1 MDKTIT
7 DVAAALAGI
16 RDGATVLFGGFG
28 VMQGWP
34 NTLLLAL
41 RDHGAR
47 DLTVVCNAT
56 GAGPWS
62 AQMLAEA
69 GLVRK
74 VVTTFAAY
82 PGRETPIEDEMRAG
96 RIACELVSQGTLAE
110 RVRAGGAGLGA
121 FWTPVG
127 ADTVLAD
134 GKERRVFDGRAHVL
148 EHAIR
153 ADLALVRAW
162 RADRYGNLVYR
173 RAARNFHPV
182 FASAAR
188 RTLAEVD
195 EIVAPGAL
203 DGDAIHTPGIF
214 VDGVVRT
221 VHPLDVAEVLELRRV
236 HGRKVAMEARAEL
249 GGLAPDLMA
258 RRVALLLRPGE
269 YVNLGLGLPALVS
282 NVCDDRE
289 VVLHAENGVLG
300 YGPLADFGDPDVD
313 CYNATGQ
320 FVSLRPGASFADTA
334 LAHAMARG
342 GRIATVVLGAFQ
354 VSEEGDLANWRI
366 PETEKGGV
374 GGAMDLVAGG
384 ARVVALTFHTTR
396 AGAPKLVR
404 RCTYPL
410 TAARCVREIVTD
422 LGYFTVEADGL
433 LLRELAPGV
442 TVETVRGHT
451 DARFRVASDV
461 REMTFT

>member
-1 MDKTIT
+1 MDKTID
-7 DVAAALAGI
+7 DVAAALAEV
-16 RDGATVLFGGFG
+16 RDSGTVLFGGFG

-47 DLTVVCNAT
+47 DLTIVCNAT

-62 AQMLAEA
+62 AQVLADA

-74 VVTTFAAY
+74 VITTFAAY
-82 PGRETPIEDEMRAG
+82 PARETPIEDGIRAG

-127 ADTVLAD
+127 ADTVLSD
-134 GKERRVFDGRAHVL
+134 GKERRVFDGRMHVL

-153 ADLALVRAW
+153 ADLALVRAH
-162 RADRYGNLVYR
+162 RADRHGNLTYR

-182 FASAAR
+182 FATAAR

-195 EIVAPGAL
+195 EIVEAGAL
-203 DGDAIHTPGIF
+203 DPEAIHTPGIF

-221 VHPLDVAEVLELRRV
+221 RHPLTVAEVLELRRV

-249 GGLAPDLMA
+249 GGLPPDLMA
-258 RRVALLLRPGE
+258 RRVALLLHRGE

-282 NVCDDRE
+282 NVVGDRD

-300 YGPLADFGDPDVD
+300 YGPLADFGSPDVD

-320 FVSLRPGASFADTA
+320 FVSLLPGAAFVDSAV
-334 LAHAMARG
+334 AHAMARG
-342 GRIATVVLGAFQ
+342 GRIGTVVLGAFQ
-354 VSEEGDLANWRI
+354 VSERGDLANWRI

-384 ARVVALTFHTTR
+384 ARVVAMTFHTTR

-410 TAARCVREIVTD
+410 TAAGCVREIVTD
-422 LGYFTVEADGL
+422 LGYFTNEAEGL
-433 LLRELAPGV
+433 VLRELAPGV
-442 TVETVRGHT
+442 PVETVRRHT
-451 DARFRVASDV
+451 DATFRVASDV